1 MRALLADIGGTNA
14 RFALLADG
22 VIGPPVILPVAGFP
36 TPEAAMEAALAELS
50 PGMAAEGAVLAVA
63 GPVSAGTARLTNAPW
78 RFAEAAIAAHFGLRH
93 ARLVNDFQA
102 LAHAL
107 PHLSSA
113 DLIPIGTARAEPGAP
128 MLVLGPGTGLG
139 CAALLPGPPQG
150 PIVVP
155 TEGGHIGLA
164 PVDTV
169 EDAVVAGLRARCG
182 RAGAEEALS
191 GRGIANLHAVVAGLR
206 GAAVPDRD
214 ATAVVAAAGD
224 CPVAAEAL
232 RLFLSLLA
240 GFAGDI
246 ALAWGA
252 RGGVF
257 LAGGILPR
265 LAPGLDQA
273 AFRARFEDKAPM
285 AGWMQGVPLFI
296 VTHPAPAFPGLAALA
311 EAAAGQPVAES

>member
-1 MRALLADIGGTNA
+1 MKALLADIGGTNA

-22 VIGPPVILPVAGFP
+22 RIGPPLILPVAAFP
-36 TPEAAMEAALAELS
+36 KPEAAMEAALAQLA
-50 PGMAAEGAVLAVA
+50 PGQAIDGAVLAVA
-63 GPVSAGTARLTNAPW
+63 GPVSGGTARLTNAHW
-78 RFAEAAIAAHFGLRH
+78 RFDEAAIAAHFDLRR

-107 PHLSSA
+107 PHLPAA
-113 DLIPIGTARAEPGAP
+113 DLVPIGMAEEDPAAP

-139 CAALLPGPPQG
+139 CAALVPHPAGPL
-150 PIVVP
+150 VVP

-164 PVDTV
+164 PTDAV

-191 GRGIANLHAVVAGLR
+191 GRGIANLHAVVAALR

-214 ATAVVAAAGD
+214 AAAVVAAAAD

-232 RLFLSLLA
+232 RHFLNLLA
-240 GFAGDI
+240 GFAGDV

-252 RGGVF
+252 RGGVY
-257 LAGGILPR
+257 LAGGIMPR
-265 LAPGLDQA
+265 LAATLDRA
-273 AFRARFEDKAPM
+273 AFRARFADKAPM
-285 AGWMQGVPLFI
+285 AGWMEGVPLFI

-311 EAAAGQPVAES
+311 EADARAA

>member
-22 VIGPPVILPVAGFP
+22 RIGPPLVLPVAGYP
-36 TPEAAMEAALAELS
+36 TPEAAMEAALAQVA
-50 PGMAAEGAVLAVA
+50 PGQAMEGAVLAVA

-78 RFAEAAIAAHFGLRH
+78 RFDEAAIATHFGLRH

-107 PHLSSA
+107 PHLPPT
-113 DLIPIGTARAEPGAP
+113 DLVAIGDATPDPSAP

-139 CAALLPGPPQG
+139 CAALLPGSTV
-150 PIVVP
+150 IP

-164 PVDTV
+164 PADAA

-191 GRGIANLHAVVAGLR
+191 GRGIANLHAVVAQLR
-206 GAAVPDRD
+206 GADVPDRD
-214 ATAVVAAAGD
+214 AAAVVAAAGE

-240 GFAGDI
+240 GFAGDL

-265 LAPGLDQA
+265 LAPGLDRG

-285 AGWMQGVPLFI
+285 AGWMQAVPLCI

-311 EAAAGQPVAES
+311 EAGAG